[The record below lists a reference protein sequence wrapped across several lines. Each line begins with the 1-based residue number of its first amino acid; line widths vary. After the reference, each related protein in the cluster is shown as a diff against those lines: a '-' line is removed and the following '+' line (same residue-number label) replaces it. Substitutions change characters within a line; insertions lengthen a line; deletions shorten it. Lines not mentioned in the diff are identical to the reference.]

1 MFTDEIVKKNGIVDV
16 ETESASIF
24 ELEECIGE
32 GGQGAVYKTQR
43 PNLLVKLSC
52 ASKASFNPNDAYR
65 RYRNFRSRIDLPN
78 NLAKPLSE
86 IKPIEKGGKV
96 FYGYVMELMDDM
108 VPLSSLHCKKNEKFE
123 LYLERLGGIRRIY
136 ILLRKLAEILDQIHA
151 AGYCYGD
158 LNPNNIFVSSNTEYS
173 EVQLIDCDNMTIAAD
188 FKESITF
195 RGFSAPEIVREHK
208 SNTPLSDTWSFAVV
222 AFFALRQELP
232 FHGKLVTDAAT
243 MEISAIEKKEDESD
257 LPFIDDQNEDN
268 AGKTSIF
275 RDVMETE
282 MLQSL
287 FKRTFSGEKSFLTR
301 PALFEWIEALR
312 ESEMMFIK
320 CKNCGKHYIKVGKKQ
335 ECPFCDKESHTPYI
349 FIRNTILA
357 VLDTGFSPGFSH
369 PAYLLEDTSTLMDIP
384 VAQTKTAR
392 IEASF
397 NATKQ
402 QLSIQLTDQKELK
415 ATLIVTEEKTSKNC
429 TLKAGIPLLID
440 VKEGMKYQ
448 ILFPEYTLEI
458 DRDEDEPKEDD
469 FPKFRSVI
477 IFTYRGEV

>member
-16 ETESASIF
+16 ETESACVF

-52 ASKASFNPNDAYR
+52 APKDSFNPNVAYR
-65 RYRNFRSRIDLPN
+65 RYRNLRSRIDLPN
-78 NLAKPLSE
+78 NLAMPLNE

-123 LYLERLGGIRRIY
+123 LYLDRLGGIRRIY
-136 ILLRKLAEILDQIHA
+136 TLLRKLAEILDQIHA

-158 LNPNNIFVSSNTEYS
+158 LNPNNIFVSSDTEYS

-188 FKESITF
+188 FKDSITF
-195 RGFSAPEIVREHK
+195 KGFSAPEIVREHK
-208 SNTPLSDTWSFAVV
+208 PNTPLSDTWSFAVV

-243 MEISAIEKKEDESD
+243 MEISAIEKKEDEAD

-287 FKRTFSGEKSFLTR
+287 FKRTFSGEKGFLTR

-320 CKNCGKHYIKVGKKQ
+320 CRNCGKHYIKVGKKH
-335 ECPFCDKESHTPYI
+335 ECPFCDKESYAPYI
-349 FIRNTILA
+349 LILNTILA
-357 VLDTGFSPGFSH
+357 GNKIVDTSFSH
-369 PAYLLEDTSTLMDIP
+369 PAYLLEDASILLNVPIGDKKS
-384 VAQTKTAR
+384 VY

-397 NATKQ
+397 NASKQ
-402 QLSIQLTDQKELK
+402 QLSLLLTNQKELK
-415 ATLIVTEEKTSKNC
+415 VTLSIPKEKTAKNC
-429 TLKAGIPLLID
+429 TLKEGVSLLIN
-440 VKEGMKYQ
+440 VKGNNRYQ
-448 ILFPEYTLEI
+448 ILFPEYMLTSI
-458 DRDEDEPKEDD
+458 VHDEDNLKESEPL
-469 FPKFRSVI
+469 KFRGVI
-477 IFTYRGEV
+477 LFKYWGET

>member
-173 EVQLIDCDNMTIAAD
+173 EVQLID
-188 FKESITF
+188 
-195 RGFSAPEIVREHK
+195 
-208 SNTPLSDTWSFAVV
+208 
-222 AFFALRQELP
+222 
-232 FHGKLVTDAAT
+232 
-243 MEISAIEKKEDESD
+243 
-257 LPFIDDQNEDN
+257 
-268 AGKTSIF
+268 
-275 RDVMETE
+275 
-282 MLQSL
+282 
-287 FKRTFSGEKSFLTR
+287 
-301 PALFEWIEALR
+301 
-312 ESEMMFIK
+312 
-320 CKNCGKHYIKVGKKQ
+320 
-335 ECPFCDKESHTPYI
+335 
-349 FIRNTILA
+349 
-357 VLDTGFSPGFSH
+357 
-369 PAYLLEDTSTLMDIP
+369 
-384 VAQTKTAR
+384 
-392 IEASF
+392 
-397 NATKQ
+397 
-402 QLSIQLTDQKELK
+402 
-415 ATLIVTEEKTSKNC
+415 
-429 TLKAGIPLLID
+429 
-440 VKEGMKYQ
+440 
-448 ILFPEYTLEI
+448 
-458 DRDEDEPKEDD
+458 
-469 FPKFRSVI
+469 
-477 IFTYRGEV
+477 

>member
-52 ASKASFNPNDAYR
+52 ASKESFNPNVAYR

-108 VPLSSLHCKKNEKFE
+108 VPLSSLHCKKNEKFK

-320 CKNCGKHYIKVGKKQ
+320 CRNCGKHYIKVGKKH
-335 ECPFCDKESHTPYI
+335 ECPFCDKESYAPYI
-349 FIRNTILA
+349 LILNTILA
-357 VLDTGFSPGFSH
+357 GNKIVDTSFSH
-369 PAYLLEDTSTLMDIP
+369 PAYLLEDASILLNVPIGDKKS
-384 VAQTKTAR
+384 VY

-397 NATKQ
+397 NASKQ
-402 QLSIQLTDQKELK
+402 QLSLLLTNQKELK
-415 ATLIVTEEKTSKNC
+415 VTLSIPKEKTAKNC
-429 TLKAGIPLLID
+429 TLKEGVPLLIN
-440 VKEGMKYQ
+440 VKGNNRYQ
-448 ILFPEYTLEI
+448 ILFPEYMLTSI
-458 DRDEDEPKEDD
+458 VHDEDNPKESE
-469 FPKFRSVI
+469 PLKFRGVI
-477 IFTYRGEV
+477 LFKYWGET

>member
-188 FKESITF
+188 FKDSITF

-320 CKNCGKHYIKVGKKQ
+320 CRNCGKHYIKVGKKH
-335 ECPFCDKESHTPYI
+335 ECPFCDKESYAPYI
-349 FIRNTILA
+349 LILNTILA
-357 VLDTGFSPGFSH
+357 GNKIVDTSFSH
-369 PAYLLEDTSTLMDIP
+369 PAYLLEDASILLNVPIGDKKS
-384 VAQTKTAR
+384 VY

-397 NATKQ
+397 NASKQ
-402 QLSIQLTDQKELK
+402 QLSLLLTNQKELK
-415 ATLIVTEEKTSKNC
+415 VTLSIPKEKTAKNC
-429 TLKAGIPLLID
+429 TLKEGVPLLIN
-440 VKEGMKYQ
+440 VKGNNRYQ
-448 ILFPEYTLEI
+448 ILFPEYMLTSI
-458 DRDEDEPKEDD
+458 VHDEDNPKESE
-469 FPKFRSVI
+469 PLKFRGVI
-477 IFTYRGEV
+477 LFKYWGET